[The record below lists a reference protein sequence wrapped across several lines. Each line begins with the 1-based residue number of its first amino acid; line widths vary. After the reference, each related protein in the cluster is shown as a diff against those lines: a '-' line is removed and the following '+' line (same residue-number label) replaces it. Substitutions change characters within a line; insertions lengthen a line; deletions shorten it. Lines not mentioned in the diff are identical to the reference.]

1 MGRQPINVHIYLFRQ
16 NKNEFE
22 YAIFHR
28 ADDEKCWQGVSG
40 GVEDNET
47 PEQAALRETHEEA
60 GTPIIMP
67 LYRLDTMCFIPSVL
81 FPDHVKW
88 GNDVVVCPMYFFAVN
103 FDGEIILSR
112 EHTEF
117 KWMLYKEA
125 EKLVYWQDQKNALWE
140 LDQRLQRGNLELVV

>member
-1 MGRQPINVHIYLFRQ
+1 MGRQPINVHVYLFR
-16 NKNEFE
+16 KNNSEFE

-40 GVEDNET
+40 GVEDGET

-60 GTPIIMP
+60 GTPLSMP

-81 FPDHVKW
+81 FWEHVNW

-112 EHTEF
+112 EHTEV
-117 KWMLYKEA
+117 KWLPYEEA

-140 LDQRLQRGNLELVV
+140 LNQRLLRGNIERVV